1 MSNLIEA
8 SMNQIFDFFLSSYQ
22 GKPDYIIILEA
33 IVFVTGI
40 ASVWFAKRENI
51 LVYPT
56 GLVATVITVYLF
68 YRDDLLGD
76 MMMNFYWSAMSIY
89 GWWNW
94 SRKQDDKTVV
104 QISRTNSKEKSIGIW
119 LFLGTMLVN
128 YGVYKLF
135 DVAIESSN
143 YIDIFT
149 SGVFF
154 TAMWYM
160 ALKKIENWT
169 LWIIANLITIPLYA
183 YRGWGM
189 LSLQYVIFTIIA
201 IQAYFAWKKS
211 LNNNLQT

>member
-1 MSNLIEA
+1 
-8 SMNQIFDFFLSSYQ
+8 MNQIFDFFLSTYQ

-56 GLVATVITVYLF
+56 GLIATIITVYLF

-94 SRKQDDKTVV
+94 SRKQDDETVV
-104 QISRTNSKEKSIGIW
+104 HISRTTTKEKSIGIA

-128 YGVYKLF
+128 YEVYKFF
-135 DVAIESSN
+135 DVAIEPSN

-149 SGVFF
+149 SGIFF

-160 ALKKIENWT
+160 ALKKLENWI

-211 LNNNLQT
+211 LNNNLQR